1 MTTQNTTRTTAR
13 KSETNGITVGS
24 YVDAVCGKCKS
35 TTSHIVLAKIGVK
48 PTRVEC
54 RTCHAMHA
62 YRSGEAKP
70 RSTAR
75 TARAPKPTPEEIW
88 AAIMR
93 QGRGEVMPYS
103 TAGRYTVG
111 ARLRHPSFGE
121 GVVARLSSTTVCEVV
136 FATGTVKL
144 IMGMGATPNDRQLRN

>member
-13 KSETNGITVGS
+13 KSEGSGTIVGS

-35 TTSHIVLAKIGVK
+35 TTSHIVLAKIGSK

-70 RSTAR
+70 RST
-75 TARAPKPTPEEIW
+75 TRAPRPTPEEVW
-88 AAIMR
+88 NAVMR

-103 TAGRYTVG
+103 TSGRYAVG
-111 ARLRHPSFGE
+111 ARLRHPSFGD

-144 IMGMGATPNDRQLRN
+144 IMGMGAAPSDRQLRN